1 MPPPGSEFRGGG
13 GMSIAS
19 LLTSRLKAGTDVA
32 YGKVVKTRAKIKGRG
47 SNDAAWLLNL
57 P

>member
-1 MPPPGSEFRGGG
+1 
-13 GMSIAS
+13 MSIAS